1 MKSKMQL
8 TEEEKEDL
16 AFAVSVATT
25 GGGRPQ
31 ANLLRN
37 CWLDTFAAKSIMKKP
52 KRK

>member
-25 GGGRPQ
+25 GG
-31 ANLLRN
+31 
-37 CWLDTFAAKSIMKKP
+37 AAP
-52 KRK
+52 KQIC